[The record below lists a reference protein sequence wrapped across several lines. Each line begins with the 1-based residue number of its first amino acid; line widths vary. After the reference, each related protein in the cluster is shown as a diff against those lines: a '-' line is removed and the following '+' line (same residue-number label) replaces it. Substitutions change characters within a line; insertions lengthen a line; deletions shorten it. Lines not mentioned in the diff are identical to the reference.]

1 MYSEVQ
7 TSGHVYSGV
16 KITGH
21 MQTECKVVFSSAQTN
36 VLLQIYLANF
46 SSSLIDKKRYYFAK
60 GVTEAFCIHIQ

>member
-21 MQTECKVVFSSAQTN
+21 MQTECKVLFSSAQTN

-46 SSSLIDKKRYYFAK
+46 SSSLIDKKRYYFKK
-60 GVTEAFCIHIQ
+60 GVTEVFSIHIQ